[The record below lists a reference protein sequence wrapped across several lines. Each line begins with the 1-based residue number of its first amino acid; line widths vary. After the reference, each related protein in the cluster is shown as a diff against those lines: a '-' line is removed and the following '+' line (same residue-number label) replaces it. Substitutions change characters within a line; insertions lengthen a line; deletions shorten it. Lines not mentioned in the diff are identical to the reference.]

1 MTTALNA
8 GELRGIFGP
17 QGDSARWLQATQA
30 FKNGVPRFQTKAE
43 AEKFMVD
50 YNSAGIGSNPSD
62 PTLKHIFTMLTSWD
76 QIEEVGDSLALC
88 TVRLPCTSFLI
99 LSPCHLQPPAPP
111 SAVPPPSNRQGEHR

>member
-88 TVRLPCTSFLI
+88 TARLSCTSFFV
-99 LSPCHLQPPAPP
+99 LSPCLFQPPAPP
-111 SAVPPPSNRQGEHR
+111 SAVSPSSNRQCEHR